1 VGHVVQAIISP
12 VEGAVN
18 AAKGIFTGNLNE
30 IGQGF
35 AGMTGMGLVPGN
47 SQNYV
52 MTGKW
57 GPTGATGGG
66 GGLGLSTPTLN
77 PLPSGTPSSS
87 ASSGPTNT
95 PGQVGPISSGA
106 ATPVG
111 GLSTAQRGALSA
123 AALGQLAGLTK
134 ADAGSGM
141 NGLSPQTL
149 ANQDAWAT
157 GYTNQTPA
165 IESIIQNYASTGAGG
180 NGTPGLIS
188 PQALQ
193 AFLNGLGGGG
203 NG

>member
-1 VGHVVQAIISP
+1 MGGTISSIYTNP
-12 VEGAVN
+12 TN
-18 AAKGIFTGNLNE
+18 FFKTGN
-30 IGQGF
+30 
-35 AGMTGMGLVPGN
+35 
-47 SQNYV
+47 
-52 MTGKW
+52 W
-57 GPTGATGGG
+57 GPTPGKSGGG
-66 GGLGLSTPTLN
+66 GGGVSLSTPTIN
-77 PLPSGTPSSS
+77 PLPSGTPSAP

-111 GLSTAQRGALSA
+111 GMSEGQKGSLTAAS
-123 AALGQLAGLTK
+123 LGQLAGLAK

-149 ANQDAWAT
+149 ANQVAWAT

-180 NGTPGLIS
+180 NGTSGLIS